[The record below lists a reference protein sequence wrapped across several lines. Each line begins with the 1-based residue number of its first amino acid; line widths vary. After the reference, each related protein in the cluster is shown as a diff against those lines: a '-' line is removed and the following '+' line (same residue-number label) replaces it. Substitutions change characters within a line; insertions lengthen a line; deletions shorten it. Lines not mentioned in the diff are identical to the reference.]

1 MYTLPL
7 DYSRV
12 GFLPLE
18 SCEQEGWVSSLW
30 LVSDEVAD
38 GEGGDYLPRCRTV
51 GMGLTPPM
59 QAQLIMK

>member
-30 LVSDEVAD
+30 LVSGEVAE
-38 GEGGDYLPRCRTV
+38 EGAGITSRAA
-51 GMGLTPPM
+51 G
-59 QAQLIMK
+59 Q